1 MGPAAIA
8 GITAAGN
15 LLSNLVTNRGA
26 LRRQQRADRQ
36 NIAFWNMQNK
46 YNHPAQQMER
56 LKAAGLN
63 PNLIYGSSVAG
74 ATGSAGSIA
83 PSKAAPYAIN
93 NPALAGMSAFQT
105 SVQAKNLEAQTLK
118 TLSEGRISKG
128 SEQSLMEINAQKAEQ
143 MKAQTITDRAT
154 ANVANA
160 TEKARIA
167 KVTADLVL
175 AQENGNIAE
184 ITKKIKQLD
193 QQVKV
198 KGFNSDSVGYI
209 LSNVFG
215 MDMRNSADR
224 TKMQVLLGSLGL
236 SQIFKNVFGSVG
248 IGNIF
253 KKPSQKNINIKNQ
266 TQNFNK

>member
-1 MGPAAIA
+1 MNPAVLA
-8 GITAAGN
+8 GLIGGIGSLGSS
-15 LLSNLVTNRGA
+15 LLTNKGA
-26 LRRQQRADRQ
+26 LRRQQYADRQ

-46 YNHPAQQMER
+46 YNHPVQQMER
-56 LKAAGLN
+56 LRQAGLN

-83 PSKAAPYAIN
+83 PSKASPYNIN
-93 NPALAGMSAFQT
+93 NPALAGMSTYQT
-105 SVQAKNLEAQTLK
+105 SVQAKNIEAQTLK
-118 TLSEGRISKG
+118 TLSEGKISKG
-128 SEQSLMEINAQKAEQ
+128 SEQSLIEINRQKAEQ

-160 TEKARIA
+160 TQKARID
-167 KVTADLVL
+167 KTVADLVL

-184 ITKKIKQLD
+184 ITKQIRQLD

-215 MDMRNSADR
+215 VDMRNSADR
-224 TKMQVLLGSLGL
+224 TKMQVFLGSLGL
-236 SQIFKNVFGSVG
+236 SQVFKNVFGTLSPTK
-248 IGNIF
+248 F
-253 KKPSQKNINIKNQ
+253 LPNIK
-266 TQNFNK
+266 K

>member
-1 MGPAAIA
+1 MA
-8 GITAAGN
+8 
-15 LLSNLVTNRGA
+15 
-26 LRRQQRADRQ
+26 
-36 NIAFWNMQNK
+36 
-46 YNHPAQQMER
+46 
-56 LKAAGLN
+56 
-63 PNLIYGSSVAG
+63 
-74 ATGSAGSIA
+74 
-83 PSKAAPYAIN
+83 
-93 NPALAGMSAFQT
+93 ALAGVQT
-105 SVQAKNLEAQTLK
+105 SVQAKNIEAQTLK
-118 TLSEGRISKG
+118 TLSEGKISKG
-128 SEQSLMEINAQKAEQ
+128 SEQSLIEINRQKADQ

-160 TEKARIA
+160 TQKARIA

-184 ITKKIKQLD
+184 ISKKIRQLD

-224 TKMQVLLGSLGL
+224 TKMQVFLGSIGL
-236 SQIFKNVFGSVG
+236 SQVFKNVFGSVG
-248 IGNIF
+248 VGNIF

>member
-8 GITAAGN
+8 GISAAGS
-15 LLSNLVTNRGA
+15 LLSNLVSNRGA
-26 LRRQQRADRQ
+26 LRRQQKADRQ

-46 YNHPAQQMER
+46 YNHPTQQMER

-74 ATGSAGSIA
+74 ATGSASSVA
-83 PSKAAPYAIN
+83 PSKAAPYNIN

-128 SEQSLMEINAQKAEQ
+128 SEQSLMEINEQKAEQ

-160 TEKARIA
+160 TQKARID
-167 KVTADLVL
+167 KTVADLVL

-184 ITKKIKQLD
+184 ITKKIRELD

-215 MDMRNSADR
+215 VDMRNSADR
-224 TKMQVLLGSLGL
+224 TKMQVFLGGLGL
-236 SQIFKNVFGSVG
+236 SQIFKNVFGSVSPTK
-248 IGNIF
+248 F
-253 KKPSQKNINIKNQ
+253 LPKTK
-266 TQNFNK
+266 